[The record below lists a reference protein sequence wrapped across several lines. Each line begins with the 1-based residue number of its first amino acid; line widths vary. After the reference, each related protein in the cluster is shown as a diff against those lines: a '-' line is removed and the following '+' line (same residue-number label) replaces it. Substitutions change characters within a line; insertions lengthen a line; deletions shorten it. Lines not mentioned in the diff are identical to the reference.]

1 MGFPFFRTN
10 TSPTL
15 YVYGYEIGEVEAIK
29 YLVEK
34 DPEWAKIYSLFGN
47 HVKALETIAEE
58 LSEKCD
64 LALHALPLYV
74 GGHHMSYGMVFFGD
88 EMSPRGRTQTNTDKL
103 KKLEGLLESMGIVKT
118 EKAKL
123 EVLCSAA
130 HRAYPV
136 ESPSMAKRPPPPGSE
151 RDRGHELL
159 CLMEESAERYPRSEQ
174 VKSGKRP
181 IAEQVLPGPS
191 RHQVKVRTFELESR
205 RGNTKMTAAS
215 RREER
220 PRRKFRR

>member
-1 MGFPFFRTN
+1 MFFRTN
-10 TSPTL
+10 SSPTL
-15 YVYGYEIGEVEAIK
+15 YVYGYEIEDVEAIK
-29 YLVEK
+29 YLVNR
-34 DPEWAKIYSLFGN
+34 DPEWAKIYSLLDN
-47 HVKALETIAEE
+47 HVEALEAIAKE

-64 LALHALPLYV
+64 LALHVLALYV
-74 GGHHMSYGMVFFGD
+74 GGHHMSHGMVFFGD
-88 EMSPRGRTQTNTDKL
+88 EMSPRVRTHTNTDKL

-130 HRAYPV
+130 YRAYPV
-136 ESPSMAKRPPPPGSE
+136 EPPSIAKQPLPPGSE

-159 CLMEESAERYPRSEQ
+159 CLMEELAERYPRNEQ

-181 IAEQVLPGPS
+181 VAERSLPGPS

-205 RGNTKMTAAS
+205 LGNIQMITAS
-215 RREER
+215 RHEGR

>member
-1 MGFPFFRTN
+1 MFFRTN
-10 TSPTL
+10 SSPTL
-15 YVYGYEIGEVEAIK
+15 YVYGYEIEDVEAIK
-29 YLVEK
+29 YLVNR
-34 DPEWAKIYSLFGN
+34 DPEWAEIYSLFGN
-47 HVKALETIAEE
+47 HVEALEAIAKE

-64 LALHALPLYV
+64 LALHVLLLYV
-74 GGHHMSYGMVFFGD
+74 GGHHISHGMVFFGD

-103 KKLEGLLESMGIVKT
+103 KKLEGLLESMGTVKT

-159 CLMEESAERYPRSEQ
+159 CLMEELAERYPRSEQ